1 MINPED
7 FVELCKS
14 GSVQQVREA
23 ILAGVCIDAKS
34 QDNRTALM
42 AAAEENRDPE
52 VIHVLLEAG
61 ADINAKDEG
70 YKDGAPALVLA
81 AMGNS
86 NPEVVDT
93 LIQAGADVEAK
104 DEDGHNQGRA
114 ERHFPVPA
122 PLPPCL

>member
-1 MINPED
+1 MISSED
-7 FVELCKS
+7 FVKLCKS

-23 ILAGVCIDAKS
+23 IQAGVCIDAKS
-34 QDNRTALM
+34 QDNRMALM
-42 AAAEENRDPE
+42 AAAEENQDPE

-70 YKDGAPALVLA
+70 YKYGAPALVLA

-86 NPEVVDT
+86 NPEAVDT

-104 DEDGHNQGRA
+104 DEHGHAALMMAARDTVNP
-114 ERHFPVPA
+114 ETV
-122 PLPPCL
+122 C

>member
-1 MINPED
+1 MISSED

-42 AAAEENRDPE
+42 AAAEENQDPE

-86 NPEVVDT
+86 NR
-93 LIQAGADVEAK
+93 LSIWIL
-104 DEDGHNQGRA
+104 
-114 ERHFPVPA
+114 F
-122 PLPPCL
+122 